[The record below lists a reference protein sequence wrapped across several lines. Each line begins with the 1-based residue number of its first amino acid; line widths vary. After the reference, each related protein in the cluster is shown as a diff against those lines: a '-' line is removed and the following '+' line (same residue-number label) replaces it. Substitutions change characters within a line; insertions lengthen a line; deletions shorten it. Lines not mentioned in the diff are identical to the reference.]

1 MAFGRQLGHVLNE
14 GWKYVKSFF
23 TNYDTF
29 RKTAKYIDKGVI
41 NGGANSA
48 LMLFTV
54 DDYFPFDDLSYIHML
69 WIKMLR
75 IRNVVESG
83 GEVNFESAEDS
94 LIDLINYSVL
104 LYAYTTEKTGDYTE

>member
-1 MAFGRQLGHVLNE
+1 VYTASDILKEAIEL
-14 GWKYVKSFF
+14 KA
-23 TNYDTF
+23 
-29 RKTAKYIDKGVI
+29 RKEADYQGSK
-41 NGGANSA
+41 
-48 LMLFTV
+48 FTV

-94 LIDLINYSVL
+94 LIDLINYSAM
-104 LYAYTTEKTGDYTE
+104 YAAHIKNRKRSSDV